1 MAQILDGKKVA
12 AEITEETLKKTEA
25 LKQKGIEP
33 VLAIVRIGE
42 DPSDLSYE
50 RGAVK
55 RAEKRE
61 LK

>member
-33 VLAIVRIGE
+33 VPVSYTHLTAIF
-42 DPSDLSYE
+42 SACKWTS
-50 RGAVK
+50 
-55 RAEKRE
+55 E
-61 LK
+61 L